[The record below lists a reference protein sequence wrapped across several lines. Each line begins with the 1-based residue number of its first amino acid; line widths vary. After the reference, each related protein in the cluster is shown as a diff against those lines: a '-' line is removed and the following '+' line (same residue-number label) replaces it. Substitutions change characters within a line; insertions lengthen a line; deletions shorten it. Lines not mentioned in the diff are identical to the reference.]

1 MCALYRNDAC
11 VLQQIKRLY
20 PSLRANAKTP
30 VIMTRPFKGDLSMK
44 KTLIV
49 IVNAIIIAAILIF
62 VLLYSKFESEAAYQ
76 RQIEH
81 FENTTVTMEHVTENY
96 LEGEQRICDVWA
108 HYINSEAMTMEEAAE
123 YIRASHVLPN
133 ASSHLIS
140 LDTLTGLSTRPKQGT
155 DDDYEVSYKRV
166 GLLDDVGWIDDI
178 GKSINITRAYTNPM
192 NGEQSLAFCNKVT
205 LSDPEGDT
213 PRAAVVLR
221 VVPISEL
228 EEKWV
233 YPQAGFVN
241 AEISMIDAN
250 GDYILK
256 GYSFK
261 NSSFFEFY
269 KSYNPTD
276 PASSKAL
283 FDRVTSSTGSI
294 SMVNS
299 HGEECILAYTPV
311 AATVGWTLLG
321 LVPAKDL
328 NVDIE
333 NWLLPGVISAGLL
346 ILFIFDL
353 FYMLSLN
360 RRLQVAAR
368 EAESANKAKTDFLS
382 TMSHDIR
389 TPMNAIIGLTTI
401 AEKNLGDVDSTRGS
415 LKKISLA
422 SNHLL
427 TLINDILD
435 ISKVESGKLKLS
447 PLTFSIVDTVENL
460 VNLSQPMIKEKNI
473 EFSFHINRMEKEY
486 LYTDQLRLNQI
497 CINILS
503 NAIKYTEP
511 GGRVS
516 VTMREEE
523 SSLPGCTRLTYVV
536 ADTGIGMTPEY
547 MATMYQPFSRQTDSR
562 VNSIQ
567 GTGLGLAITKQMVEL
582 MGGTID
588 CQSEQGKGTTF
599 TVVLDI
605 PVADRQRDDMRLDS
619 IDALIVD
626 DDEVL
631 LATTSDILESLGVT
645 VEQAR
650 SGTEALGMVCH
661 RHEAGRDY
669 SIVIIDWK
677 MPETDGV
684 ETIRRIRAEVD
695 ANIPLLLISAYDWSD
710 IEDLAKEAGANGFV
724 SKPLFRSTLY
734 DKINAL
740 IGAEPKSVEP
750 EDDYSDLEGLHILV
764 AEDNDVNW
772 EIISAMLGMFGIT
785 CDRAENGRICVD
797 MMRAAAEGSYTLIF
811 MDIQMPEMNGLDA
824 TRTIRKLEDPWAA
837 SIPILA
843 MTADAFSENVMECLN
858 AGMNGH
864 IAKPIDIKL
873 VIKEIRRIKEGREKP

>member
-1 MCALYRNDAC
+1 
-11 VLQQIKRLY
+11 
-20 PSLRANAKTP
+20 
-30 VIMTRPFKGDLSMK
+30 MK

-49 IVNAIIIAAILIF
+49 IVNATIMAAILFF
-62 VLLYSKFESEAAYQ
+62 VVIYSRYESNEAYQ
-76 RQIEH
+76 RQIDY

-108 HYINSEAMTMEEAAE
+108 HYINNQVMTMEEAVD
-123 YIRASHVLPN
+123 YIRNSHVLAN
-133 ASSHLIS
+133 TSAHLIS
-140 LDTLTGLSTRPKQGT
+140 LDTHTGLSTRPKLGT
-155 DDDYEVSYKRV
+155 TEDYDVSYQQV
-166 GLLDDVGWIDDI
+166 GLLDDVGWIDEI
-178 GKSINITRAYTNPM
+178 GESINITRAYTNPI

-205 LSDPEGDT
+205 LLDPEGEGFE
-213 PRAAVVLR
+213 AAVLLR
-221 VVPISEL
+221 VIPISEL

-233 YPQAGFVN
+233 FPQAEFSH
-241 AEISMIDAN
+241 AELSMIDAN

-269 KSYNPTD
+269 RSYNPTE
-276 PASSKAL
+276 PASSKEL
-283 FDRVTSSTGSI
+283 FDRITSSTGSI
-294 SMVNS
+294 SMLNS
-299 HGEECILAYTPV
+299 HREECILAFTPV
-311 AATVGWTLLG
+311 AASVGWTLLSF
-321 LVPAKDL
+321 VPVKDL
-328 NVDIE
+328 NVDRE
-333 NWLLPGVISAGLL
+333 NWLLAGGISVGLL
-346 ILFIFDL
+346 ILFLFDL

-360 RRLQVAAR
+360 RRLQNAAR

-401 AEKNLGDVDSTRGS
+401 AEKNLGDVGSTRDS
-415 LKKISLA
+415 LRKISLA

-435 ISKVESGKLKLS
+435 ISKVESGKLKLT
-447 PLTFSIVDTVENL
+447 PLTFSIVETAENL
-460 VNLSQPMIKEKNI
+460 VNLSQPMVKEKNI

-486 LYTDQLRLNQI
+486 LYADQLRLNQI

-511 GGRVS
+511 GGRVR
-516 VTMREEE
+516 VEMREEV
-523 SSLPGCTRLTYVV
+523 SSLPGCIKLTYVV
-536 ADTGIGMTPEY
+536 ADTGMGMSPEF
-547 MATMYQPFSRQTDSR
+547 MKTMYQPFSRQTDSR

-605 PVADRQRDDMRLDS
+605 PLAEKQREDMRLDS
-619 IDALIVD
+619 TDALIVD

-631 LATTSDILESLGVT
+631 LKTAVDTLESMGAA

-650 SGTEALGMVCH
+650 GGLDALGMIVD
-661 RHEAGRDY
+661 RHKAGRDY
-669 SIVIIDWK
+669 NIVIIDWK
-677 MPETDGV
+677 MPDIDGI
-684 ETIRRIRAEVD
+684 ETIRRIRTEVD
-695 ANIPLLLISAYDWSD
+695 ANIPILLISAYDWSD
-710 IEDLAKEAGANGFV
+710 VEDLAKEAGANGFV

-740 IGAEPKSVEP
+740 IGAEPESVEP
-750 EDDYSDLEGLHILV
+750 EDDYSDLAGLHILV
-764 AEDNDVNW
+764 AEDNDINW
-772 EIISAMLGMFGIT
+772 EIISTMLGMFGIT
-785 CDRAENGRICVD
+785 SDRAENGRVCVD
-797 MMRAAAEGSYTLIF
+797 MMRTAEEGSYTLIF
-811 MDIQMPEMNGLDA
+811 MDVQMPEMNGLDA
-824 TRTIRKLEDPWAA
+824 TRTIRGMEDPWRA
-837 SIPILA
+837 SIPIVA
-843 MTADAFSENVMECLN
+843 MTADAFSENVTECLN

-873 VIKEIRRIKEGREKP
+873 VIKEIRRIKEGR